1 VRTAKVLGILVAGAG
16 VVFGLGLL
24 AIWWWVNPTDY
35 QGKLVQVVKQSTG
48 RDLVLQGRVRLSV
61 FPWIAL
67 EVPPAALGNPPGFG
81 DGPFASFT
89 HATVR
94 PRLLPLL
101 GHRLVVARVDIEGLD
116 VRLVRDAT
124 GRGNWEGLA
133 GVRDGMAGPR
143 EELGPRSAAG
153 AETRRGTEAGTGT
166 GPGERSGAEI
176 GAVDGDGA
184 GAETGTAANTNERAR
199 LRATGRH
206 RTDEGGAQGLEGLAS
221 IRLRGAR
228 IRYQAIDMQ
237 NVWLETGPFTDN
249 GVVPVSVDFDV
260 DRGVPGEHSSVAAK
274 FALSMDAATRQY
286 HFAAVTLNGLLSR
299 PVTSRRIRWG
309 ASAPALEVSLAA
321 QTAVV
326 PSFAV
331 TFAEAQVTG
340 RLQGTRILDDPGLAG
355 SVSLEPLIVRE
366 FIPHFGVPSPN
377 TRDPKAVG
385 QASGSTDFQY
395 GADGLHLDHLRL
407 TVDDTHVKG
416 SLSIPSAQ
424 GLPVSFDLDADRID
438 VDRYLEPQGD
448 SPEAGSAGRPAAG
461 SSGMSTRDPSSVKEL
476 QANGTLRVGRL
487 EFSGLD
493 FTNARMTLSS
503 KDEVIHVFPSQAQID
518 GGRYSGDITL
528 DERGATPMLSLD
540 EHLADV
546 DMARWSGRGPKSG
559 RLSGRGNFTL
569 KATARGSD
577 RAAVFKS
584 LNGHLDAYLTSG
596 AVEGFDLGYE
606 LNRAQAWVQRGT
618 PPVANTGRTPFDA
631 FKSSAEITNGIAA
644 TTDLAISSPVL
655 RVTGKGS
662 TNLLTQAVDF
672 QVLAAVSHSSL
683 LSGLDIPVRISGT
696 LSDLKV
702 RPDIDTLAKGQLG
715 QKLRET
721 LRDKLQGLLGT
732 R

>member
-16 VVFGLGLL
+16 VVFGLALL
-24 AIWWWVNPTDY
+24 AIWWWVNPADY

-48 RDLVLQGRVRLSV
+48 RDLVLQGQVRLSV

-67 EVPPAALGNPPGFG
+67 QLPPATLGNPPGFG
-81 DGPFASFT
+81 DAPFASFT

-101 GHRLVVARVDIEGLD
+101 RHRLVVARLDIEGLD
-116 VRLVRDAT
+116 VRLVRDAA
-124 GRGNWEGLA
+124 GMGNWEGMGGVRGGLA
-133 GVRDGMAGPR
+133 GVS
-143 EELGPRSAAG
+143 E
-153 AETRRGTEAGTGT
+153 GTGAST
-166 GPGERSGAEI
+166 
-176 GAVDGDGA
+176 GA
-184 GAETGTAANTNERAR
+184 GAGSGARAGSETGSGTGESVRSRASDS
-199 LRATGRH
+199 AGA
-206 RTDEGGAQGLEGLAS
+206 DESGEQALKGLSG

-228 IRYQAIDMQ
+228 LHYQNIDIE
-237 NVWLETGPFTDN
+237 NLTLETGPFADN
-249 GVVPVSVDFDV
+249 GVVPVSVDFDIN
-260 DRGVPGEHSSVAAK
+260 RGVTGEHSNVAAK
-274 FALSMDAATRQY
+274 FALSMEAPTRQY

-309 ASAPALEVSLAA
+309 ASAPTLDVNLAV
-321 QTAVV
+321 QTLAV

-340 RLQGTRILDDPGLAG
+340 RLQGTRILDDMGVAG

-377 TRDPKAVG
+377 TRDPKALA
-385 QASGSTDFQY
+385 QASGSTEFQF
-395 GADGLHLDHLRL
+395 GADGLRLDHLRL
-407 TVDDTHVKG
+407 TLDDTHLKG
-416 SLSIPSAQ
+416 SLTIPSAQ
-424 GLPVSFDLDADRID
+424 GMPVSFDLAADRID
-438 VDRYLEPQGD
+438 VDRYLEPLGD
-448 SPEAGSAGRPAAG
+448 PPEAASAASEPATATG
-461 SSGMSTRDPSSVKEL
+461 VKDL

-487 EFSGLD
+487 DFSGLD
-493 FTNARMTLSS
+493 FTNARLTVSS
-503 KDEVIHVFPSQAQID
+503 KDAVIHVFPSQAQID

-528 DERGATPMLSLD
+528 DRRGSTPVLSLD

-546 DMARWSGRGPKSG
+546 DMARWSGSGPKSG
-559 RLSGRGNFTL
+559 RLSGRGNFNL
-569 KATARGSD
+569 RATARGSNRD
-577 RAAVFKS
+577 AMFKS
-584 LNGHLDAYLTSG
+584 LNGHLDAYLTAG

-606 LNRAQAWVQRGT
+606 LNRAQAWIKRDT
-618 PPVANTGRTPFDA
+618 PPVANTGRTQFDA

-644 TTDLAISSPVL
+644 TTDLAISSQVL

-672 QVLAAVSHSSL
+672 QVMAAVLQSSL

-715 QKLRET
+715 QRLRET

-732 R
+732 P